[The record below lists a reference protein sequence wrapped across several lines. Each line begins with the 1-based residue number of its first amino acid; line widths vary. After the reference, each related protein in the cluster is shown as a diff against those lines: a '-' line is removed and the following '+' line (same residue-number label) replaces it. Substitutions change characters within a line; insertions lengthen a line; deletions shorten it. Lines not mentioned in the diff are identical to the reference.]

1 MRFVAP
7 FEIRTCCMLFPSTL
21 SANSLALISFVRAST
36 GDATAETDRSAV
48 SLIKRARRSNTQFD
62 RSVPNVMQKLLICDD
77 HPPIRTA
84 VTYVVKEINKDIQ
97 IVEAG
102 SAIEALSLLE
112 QNPDVDLILLD
123 LHMPGMSGLDLLS
136 DLKLKS
142 PVTPVVVLSSDEARS
157 TVVDALQRGATGYIC
172 KSSPTDLLAKFL
184 EHALNGMVALPTAIV
199 YGQKVEPKKGSAS
212 SMSKELPADIGLSP
226 RQMDVLG
233 CLLHGMSTKQICRE
247 LGLSE
252 GTVKSHTV
260 AIFRALKV
268 TSRAQAVIEASRRGV
283 SIGARPG

>member
-1 MRFVAP
+1 
-7 FEIRTCCMLFPSTL
+7 
-21 SANSLALISFVRAST
+21 
-36 GDATAETDRSAV
+36 
-48 SLIKRARRSNTQFD
+48 
-62 RSVPNVMQKLLICDD
+62 MQKLLICDD

-233 CLLHGMSTKQICRE
+233 CLLRGMSTKQICRE